1 MVSGRL
7 TGVAPLR
14 LKPLCERAF
23 PLDGIIE
30 KFQRQLKVRFG
41 LTPMPGQEEYNSTG
55 VPFGHSPS
63 LLAVSLVG
71 FGPVR
76 CFVAMAAIR
85 SDPENS
91 AT

>member
-7 TGVAPLR
+7 TGGGDLSR

-55 VPFGHSPS
+55 VPFCHSPS
-63 LLAVSLVG
+63 L
-71 FGPVR
+71 FGR
-76 CFVAMAAIR
+76 
-85 SDPENS
+85 
-91 AT
+91 